1 MYWKNDR
8 QRNLA
13 QKSGF
18 KILVVEDDLS
28 LCDVIESLFEMS
40 GYVYTIVNDVEEIAP
55 LLNEF
60 EPDLVLID
68 YLLPSTNGGDLC
80 MQIKGDNEKA
90 HIPVI
95 IYSAINKNL
104 LPIDEYRCDAFIE
117 KPFDLEVLI
126 NKMDHLLTR
135 KSRRVT

>member
-13 QKSGF
+13 QKPGF

-40 GYVYTIVNDVEEIAP
+40 GYGYTIVNDVEKMAP
-55 LLNEF
+55 LLDEF

-80 MQIKGDNEKA
+80 MQIKTDRAKA

-117 KPFDLEVLI
+117 KPFDLDVLI
-126 NKMDHLLTR
+126 NKMDHLLAR
-135 KSRRVT
+135 QSRRA